1 MGRNRVGWR
10 KLILVA
16 VILGFVALI
25 ILALHFYDRI
35 AFAFYY
41 RVVENDYG
49 EYELVEVKRFKGET
63 VCLPE
68 KTPDGKKITILCP
81 FWKKDSDAPVTEL
94 IIPDTY
100 RQIREGVGSGL
111 KNLRSVQFGAGV
123 ETVYGGLFCEST
135 QLEQLIVSAG
145 NKKYYSS
152 GNCVIDKETQT
163 VVLGCKSSTIPDGV
177 FALGEAAFANIRN
190 LEHIVIPSS
199 VQTIRASC
207 FWRCDRLQTV
217 IIPSTVGCIEKH
229 AFTRCSMLTVFCEY
243 PEKPEKWDSEW
254 IDPENSVCWNYNGV
268 AK

>member
-1 MGRNRVGWR
+1 M
-10 KLILVA
+10 
-16 VILGFVALI
+16 
-25 ILALHFYDRI
+25 
-35 AFAFYY
+35 
-41 RVVENDYG
+41 
-49 EYELVEVKRFKGET
+49 
-63 VCLPE
+63 
-68 KTPDGKKITILCP
+68 
-81 FWKKDSDAPVTEL
+81 

-135 QLEQLIVSAG
+135 QLEQLIVSKD